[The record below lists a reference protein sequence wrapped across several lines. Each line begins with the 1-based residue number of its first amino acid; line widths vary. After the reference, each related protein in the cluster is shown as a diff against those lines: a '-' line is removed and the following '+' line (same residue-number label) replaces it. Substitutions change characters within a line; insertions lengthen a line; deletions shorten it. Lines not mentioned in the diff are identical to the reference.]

1 MFYTVASQMPKVTAA
16 GLSDIGL
23 VRENNED
30 VWGEI
35 PRKRFYILAD
45 GMGGHLAGEVAAR
58 VAVDQLITLMN
69 GDLGAQIE
77 KTGLDE
83 ARHLLAAAIGEV
95 NNHVFRMGRKDPA
108 LRGMGTTL
116 CCLYFHPQ
124 GVIYGH
130 VGDSR
135 IYRLHEGKLAQVTKD
150 HSLLCELVEL
160 GELTERQAQEH
171 AYKNIITRAIGT
183 EPSVE
188 PSVQTAEM
196 IQGDMYLMCSDG
208 LSDLLSRKEMEEI
221 IKSAATPRKAAGALV
236 AVAKEKGGHDNI
248 TVVIA
253 KVVHEK
259 PRRKHLPGQ

>member
-1 MFYTVASQMPKVTAA
+1 MPKVLAT

-30 VWGEI
+30 VWAEV
-35 PRKRFYILAD
+35 PQKRFYILAD

-58 VAVDQLITLMN
+58 EAVDELIALIN
-69 GDLGAQIE
+69 DDLGSQME
-77 KTGLDE
+77 QVGLEE

-95 NNHVFRMGRKDPA
+95 NIHVYRMGRKDPA

-124 GVIYGH
+124 GVIYAH

-135 IYRLHEGKLAQVTKD
+135 IYRMHENQLTQVSKD
-150 HSLLCELVEL
+150 HSLLRELVDL
-160 GELTERQAQEH
+160 GELTERQAEEH
-171 AYKNIITRAIGT
+171 AYKNIITKAIGT
-183 EPSVE
+183 EPSVD
-188 PSVQTAEM
+188 PAVQSCDTVD
-196 IQGDMYLMCSDG
+196 GDLYMMCTDG

-221 IKSAATPRKAAGALV
+221 LLAASSLKKAANELV
-236 AVAKEKGGHDNI
+236 AVAKEKGGYDNI

-253 KVVHEK
+253 KVNEK
-259 PRRKHLPGQ
+259 PRKKHLPGQ

>member
-1 MFYTVASQMPKVTAA
+1 MFHTVASLMSKVTTA

-30 VWGEI
+30 VWAEV
-35 PRKRFYILAD
+35 PQKRFYILAD

-58 VAVDQLITLMN
+58 VAVDELIALVN
-69 GDLGAQIE
+69 GDLGAQME
-77 KTGLDE
+77 NASLEE

-95 NNHVFRMGRKDPA
+95 NNQVFRLGRKDPA

-116 CCLYFHPQ
+116 CCLDFHPQ

-135 IYRLHEGKLAQVTKD
+135 IYRLHENNLAQITKD
-150 HSLLCELVEL
+150 HSLLRELVDL
-160 GELTERQAQEH
+160 GELTERQAEEH
-171 AYKNIITRAIGT
+171 AYKNIITKAIGT

-188 PSVQTAEM
+188 PSVHTCE
-196 IQGDMYLMCSDG
+196 IVEGDLYLMCSDG

-221 IKSAATPRKAAGALV
+221 LKSATTPKKAASELV
-236 AVAKEKGGHDNI
+236 AVAKEKGGYDNI

-253 KVVHEK
+253 KIAHEK
-259 PRRKHLPGQ
+259 PRKKHLPGQ